1 MKKSMILFPVL
12 ILLMFFM
19 SDILHAGSDKKFSYM
34 PEKPVPGSEITIIYN
49 TNGTEFANSRDIKV
63 LVYEYGIN
71 LNSSNEYILKEK
83 AGIWQTKFNVSD
95 TTKGIILQ
103 FASGDKKD
111 NNDKKGYVIHLYDK
125 NGNFI
130 PGTKAGLAFM
140 IIYMGDLTGIDID
153 KGEALKL
160 FHDEFNSNP
169 SVKNDYLNSY
179 FASIIQADKDK
190 AKDLILQEL
199 QDNYPDPVKLNEV
212 QLGTVI
218 NWYTR
223 LRLLD
228 KADPYKKQMLEKYPK
243 GSYAQSLK
251 YSEYKTIK
259 DPDSKKSLI
268 EMFMKDFP
276 GSEYLYYMKNILVGD
291 YAKSGQFDKAKDYLE
306 KHFIDAKAI
315 QYNSLAR
322 IINEKNGDLQTALVL
337 AKKGVDLAR
346 IELNED
352 SNKREVDQ
360 TPSEFKL
367 DNEHNLAKVLDTY
380 GSIELK
386 LGNKEDGLKA
396 MSEAVNLSEKKDSE
410 INEKYAGTLIANEKY
425 NQAKSE
431 LENFIATGNSSPAMK
446 EMLKLAYLK
455 SKGSENNFDSYFEK
469 IYSKAKQKRTEELK
483 KEMINVP
490 APAFS
495 LTDLDGKIVTLAELK
510 GKIVIIDLWATWCG
524 PCLASFPGMKI
535 AVGKYSADPN
545 VKFLF
550 VNTWERVENVK
561 QNAVDFIKKNSYPFH
576 VLLDDKNEVVSSYQV
591 SGIPTKFIIDR
602 QGNIRFKSVG
612 FDGTADQL
620 ADELSLM
627 ISILK

>member
-34 PEKPVPGSEITIIYN
+34 PDKPVPGSEITIIYN

-83 AGIWQTKFNVSD
+83 AGSWQTKFRVSD

-103 FASGDKKD
+103 FVSGDKKD
-111 NNDKKGYVIHLYDK
+111 NNDKKGYIIQFYDK
-125 NGNFI
+125 KGNLL
-130 PGTKAGLAFM
+130 PGAKAGLAYMF
-140 IIYMGDLTGIDID
+140 IYMGDLTGIDID
-153 KGEALKL
+153 KGESLKL
-160 FHDEFNSNP
+160 FIDEFKENP
-169 SVKNDYLNSY
+169 SLKSDYLNPY

-199 QDNYPDPVKLNEV
+199 QDNYPDPLKLNEKE
-212 QLGTVI
+212 LSAVI
-218 NWYTR
+218 NSYTR

-243 GSYAQSLK
+243 GIYAQSQK

-276 GSEYLYYMKNILVGD
+276 GSEYLYYMKNIIVGD

-306 KHFIDAKAI
+306 KNFIDAKAI

-322 IINEKNGDLQTALVL
+322 IINEKNGDLQTAREL
-337 AKKGVDLAR
+337 AQKGVELAR
-346 IELNED
+346 KELND
-352 SNKREVDQ
+352 DINKRTEDQ
-360 TPSEFKL
+360 TPAEFKK
-367 DNEHNLAKVLDTY
+367 DNEHNLAKALDTY

-386 LGNKEDGLKA
+386 LGSKENALKA
-396 MSEAVNLSEKKDSE
+396 LNEAVGLADEKDSE
-410 INEKYAGTLIANEKY
+410 INEKFAGTLIANEKY
-425 NQAKSE
+425 EQAKLE
-431 LENFIATGNSSPAMK
+431 LEKYISTGNSTPIMK
-446 EMLKLAYLK
+446 DMLKQTYVQVN
-455 SKGSENNFDSYFEK
+455 GSENEFDKYFEK
-469 IYSKAKQKRTEELK
+469 INSKAKQKRTEELK
-483 KEMINVP
+483 KEMVNVP
-490 APAFS
+490 APNFS

-510 GKIVIIDLWATWCG
+510 GKIVIIDFWATWCG

-561 QNAVDFIKKNSYPFH
+561 QNAADFIKKNSYPFH

-591 SGIPTKFIIDR
+591 SGIPTKFIVDR

-612 FDGTADQL
+612 FDGTADKL
-620 ADELSLM
+620 AEELSIM
-627 ISILK
+627 ISILR